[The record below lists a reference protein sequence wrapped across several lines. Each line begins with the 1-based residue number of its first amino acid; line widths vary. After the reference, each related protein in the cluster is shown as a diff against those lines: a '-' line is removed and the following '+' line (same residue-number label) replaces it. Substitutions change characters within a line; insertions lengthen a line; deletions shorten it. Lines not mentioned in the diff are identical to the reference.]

1 MAKFINQATG
11 YDIGQNRF
19 FEWLRNRGYLHKD
32 GSQANMPIQRNMDAG
47 WLESKEDTLIGIS
60 MES

>member
-1 MAKFINQATG
+1 MTQE
-11 YDIGQNRF
+11 Q
-19 FEWLRNRGYLHKD
+19 GYLHQD

-60 MES
+60 VES

>member
-1 MAKFINQATG
+1 MAQE
-11 YDIGQNRF
+11 Q
-19 FEWLRNRGYLHKD
+19 GYLHKD
-32 GSQANMPIQRNMDAG
+32 GSQANMPIQRNLDAG